1 MSSKKNEWLQ
11 VDLRTPMLVT
21 GVVTQGN
28 PWEIQWIT
36 SYKISYSNTTSRFQ
50 YINDDAGTQVVSKVL
65 YDIQIFLC
73 K

>member
-1 MSSKKNEWLQ
+1 
-11 VDLRTPMLVT
+11 MLVT

-28 PWEIQWIT
+28 PRESQWVT
-36 SYKISYSNTTSRFQ
+36 RYKISYSNTTSRFQ

-65 YDIQIFLC
+65 YVIQIFLS

>member
-1 MSSKKNEWLQ
+1 MF
-11 VDLRTPMLVT
+11 VT

-28 PWEIQWIT
+28 PRESQWVR

-50 YINDDAGTQVVSKVL
+50 YVNDDAGTQAVSKVF
-65 YDIQIFLC
+65 YDSHIFLS